1 MYILLSSLLQRL
13 PPFRR
18 IGAIRIHVHD
28 FIDPDAILG
37 KGCFFASIKT
47 AMSWK
52 GIGGRNEW
60 GPLHLGGVFM
70 ASG

>member
-28 FIDPDAILG
+28 FIDPGASLG

-47 AMSWK
+47 VMSWNGK
-52 GIGGRNEW
+52 GGMNEW
-60 GPLHLGGVFM
+60 EPLH
-70 ASG
+70 